1 MPSPILFAPIGALC
15 LALALA
21 PPAVAQERPQAFP
34 TRDVTVTYRAPDGAG
49 EVRMSWLAAR
59 GLMRMDLPGNQ
70 GWMVVSPQ
78 AGAPSAGGGGTGFIV
93 MQAQRMV
100 MDLPPA
106 QAAEAR
112 RLTPGPNA
120 RFTREGT
127 DRVANTPCTIWRI
140 QDGQESGRVCLTADG
155 VTLRAEDARQ
165 PGNRLEAT
173 AIAYGP
179 QEASRFQRPAGYQS
193 FQLPPGMA
201 DMIPRGTAIPPPGIN
216 PRQ

>member
-1 MPSPILFAPIGALC
+1 MPKPILAAALGATLGTLC
-15 LALALA
+15 LAGPALA
-21 PPAVAQERPQAFP
+21 QDRPQAFP
-34 TRDVTVTYRAPDGAG
+34 TRDVAVTYRAPDGAG

-59 GLMRMDLPGNQ
+59 GLMRMDMPGGQ
-70 GWMVVSPQ
+70 GWMVLSPQ
-78 AGAPSAGGGGTGFIV
+78 GGGSGFIV

-112 RLTPGPNA
+112 RMTPGPNA

-127 DRVANTPCTIWRI
+127 DRVANTPCTVWRV
-140 QDGQESGRVCLTADG
+140 QDGRESGRVCMTADG
-155 VTLRAEDARQ
+155 VTLRAEDANQ

-179 QEASRFQRPAGYQS
+179 QEAARFQRPQGFQS
-193 FQLPPGMA
+193 FQMPPGMS
-201 DMIPRGTAIPPPGIN
+201 DMMQRGTALPPPGLA

>member
-1 MPSPILFAPIGALC
+1 MPKPILSTTLWVLC
-15 LALALA
+15 LAAPAL
-21 PPAVAQERPQAFP
+21 AQERPQALP
-34 TRDVTVTYRAPDGAG
+34 TRDVTVTYRAPEGAG

-59 GLMRMDLPGNQ
+59 NLMRMDMPGNQ
-70 GWMVVSPQ
+70 GWMVMPLQ
-78 AGAPSAGGGGTGFIV
+78 GGGSGFIV

-120 RFTREGT
+120 RFAREGT
-127 DRVANTPCTIWRI
+127 DRVANTPCTVWRV

-155 VTLRAEDARQ
+155 VTLRAEDASR

-173 AIAYGP
+173 AIAYGAQDP
-179 QEASRFQRPAGYQS
+179 SRFQRPQGYQS
-193 FQLPPGMA
+193 FQMPPGMA
-201 DMIPRGTAIPPPGIN
+201 DMMQRGTALPPPGLP